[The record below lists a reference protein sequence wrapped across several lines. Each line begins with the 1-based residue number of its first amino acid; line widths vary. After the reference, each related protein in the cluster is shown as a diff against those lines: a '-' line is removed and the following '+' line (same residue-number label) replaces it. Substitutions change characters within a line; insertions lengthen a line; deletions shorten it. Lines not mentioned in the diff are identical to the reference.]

1 MCTLASVGRLLTA
14 KSGGT
19 MTPPLP
25 TNYLLLSDGTSFLL
39 LSDGVGRLVLV
50 TPS

>member
-1 MCTLASVGRLLTA
+1 MCGLASVGRLMTA
-14 KSGGT
+14 KAGGT
-19 MTPPLP
+19 LTPPAP

-39 LSDGVGRLVLV
+39 LSDGIGRLVLV